1 MFKRFF
7 RLLLMIIMIILI
19 TKESYPESAHA
30 LTTNVRVGFCAY
42 MPPYQYINDNDIPK
56 GFHIDLLE
64 EIAENIDLN
73 LEYVPFNTT
82 AEAIDCIKRYI
93 FQV

>member
-42 MPPYQYINDNDIPK
+42 MPPLSI
-56 GFHIDLLE
+56 H
-64 EIAENIDLN
+64 
-73 LEYVPFNTT
+73 
-82 AEAIDCIKRYI
+82 KR
-93 FQV
+93 